1 MAFPSSPAN
10 NQTNVINGITYTY
23 NSTNT
28 TWTRLTTTG
37 ANVSAY
43 YGTFTATLSAPT
55 ILQNGVRVYK
65 YTAQSTAPSAPSP
78 GDEWYQTTT
87 DIIFKYVFDG
97 SNYEWIDTS
106 TPLYN
111 TSTSAVG
118 STIALR
124 DTSGNLTATNF
135 IGIASSAKYADL
147 AEVYVADRGY
157 EAGTVV
163 VFGGDKEITV
173 TDKDHDVRVAGAI
186 STNPAYLMNS
196 DCPGQAVALTGRV
209 PVKVLGPIVKGDAV
223 VTSTILGVGQR
234 IDYSR
239 HLPGCILGKSLENID
254 TDEIKIIEIVI
265 GRF

>member
-1 MAFPSSPAN
+1 MAFPSSPTN
-10 NQTNVINGITYTY
+10 NQTTVINGITYTY
-23 NSTNT
+23 NSTNA
-28 TWTRLTTTG
+28 TWTRQTTTG

-43 YGTFTATLSAPT
+43 YGTFSATLSAPT

-111 TSTSAVG
+111 TSASAVG

-124 DTSGNLTATNF
+124 DTGGNLVATNF
-135 IGIASSAKYADL
+135 LGIASSAKYADL
-147 AEVYVADRGY
+147 AEIYTSDADY
-157 EAGTVV
+157 EPGTVV
-163 VFGGDKEITV
+163 VFGGEKEITV

-196 DCPGQAVALTGRV
+196 DCPGLSVALTGRV
-209 PVKVLGPIVKGDAV
+209 PVKVLGPIAKGDAV
-223 VTSTILGVGQR
+223 VTSNIVGVGQR

-254 TDEIKIIEIVI
+254 TNEIKTIEIVI